1 LEIYSLSLASG
12 LYVPRRFHPPSLFEN
27 NEKYHAHYT
36 NSSIDDSFLQR
47 AVSLIPKQAIFLIE
61 DIDCAFPSREESDP
75 DSPSSNSHG
84 GLGLGPM
91 DYDFEMDM
99 AMSGM
104 VVGGKKAMKSR
115 SGVTL
120 SGLLNVLDGV
130 GSEEGKI
137 FFATVC
143 VLPFPVFPFENGCK
157 N

>member
-12 LYVPRRFHPPSLFEN
+12 LYVPHRFHSPSLFEN
-27 NEKYHAHYT
+27 NEKYHAHCT
-36 NSSIDDSFLQR
+36 NYSIDDSFLQR

-75 DSPSSNSHG
+75 DSPSSESHA
-84 GLGLGPM
+84 GLGLDPM
-91 DYDFEMDM
+91 DYGFAMDM
-99 AMSGM
+99 GMSGM
-104 VVGGKKAMKSR
+104 VVGGKRETKSR
-115 SGVTL
+115 SRVTL

-143 VLPFPVFPFENGCK
+143 IFPFQVFPFALRRR
-157 N
+157 